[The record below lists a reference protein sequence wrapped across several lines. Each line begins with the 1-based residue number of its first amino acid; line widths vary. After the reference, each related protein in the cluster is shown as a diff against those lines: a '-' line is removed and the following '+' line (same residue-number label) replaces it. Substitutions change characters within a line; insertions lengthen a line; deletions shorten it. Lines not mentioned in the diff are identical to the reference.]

1 MKITLNDIET
11 FGLQSNLR
19 EQVLKLK
26 PEHWQYAASLLS
38 AMKEPTESAMNKAWS
53 EMPRNQK
60 PSLDDKKARII
71 PELIV
76 RFIFSKHRNK
86 S

>member
-1 MKITLNDIET
+1 MITIEQLKAFAKGT
-11 FGLQSNLR
+11 NIEAQIA
-19 EQVLKLK
+19 KLK

-60 PSLDDKKARII
+60 PSLDDKKARLI

-76 RFIFSKHRNK
+76 RFISNQKGK
-86 S
+86 KQ

>member
-1 MKITLNDIET
+1 MITIEQLKEYAVCT
-11 FGLQSNLR
+11 NIDNKVKGLRSI
-19 EQVLKLK
+19 
-26 PEHWQYAASLLS
+26 HWEYAKNLLS
-38 AMKEPTESAMNKAWS
+38 AMVEDTEEAMNDAWS

-76 RFIFSKHRNK
+76 RFISSKQRNK

>member
-1 MKITLNDIET
+1 MITIEQLKAFAKGT
-11 FGLQSNLR
+11 NIEAQIA
-19 EQVLKLK
+19 KLK

-53 EMPRNQK
+53 EMPRDEK

-71 PELIV
+71 PELIIC
-76 RFIFSKHRNK
+76 FISSKQRNK
-86 S
+86 